1 MRSPAYGA
9 AVLKTVLYLIVTCSL
24 FSLLTSCGRAPTP
37 PTTPPPAAYFPEL
50 FNDIPLPMF
59 YTRMHG
65 CDQVAAVYG
74 GGGLRH
80 LDITL
85 QEVEQDSRAERD
97 QALHQW
103 YELALIGAGWT
114 PVPDKLL
121 PRDVRR
127 YRKSLN
133 GRHELL
139 ELRTGR
145 AKKLSII
152 RLRFIKGE

>member
-1 MRSPAYGA
+1 MPSPAYGA
-9 AVLKTVLYLIVTCSL
+9 AVLKTLVYLLAVSSL
-24 FSLLTSCGRAPTP
+24 LSLLTGCGRAPAP
-37 PTTPPPAAYFPEL
+37 PTTPPPAAYFPE
-50 FNDIPLPMF
+50 FFDDIPLPMF

-85 QEVEQDSRAERD
+85 QEVEQNSRAESG
-97 QALHQW
+97 QELHQW

-114 PVPDKLL
+114 PVADTML

-127 YRKSLN
+127 YRKSLQ
-133 GRHELL
+133 
-139 ELRTGR
+139 R
-145 AKKLSII
+145 ARRATRASHWTS
-152 RLRFIKGE
+152 